1 MSCFFRKVLNGFINI
16 DMSPLIDFY
25 SHSDRHSL
33 RGRDNLTLKKQFA
46 RTDVFKFSYFNR
58 ILDLWNSLPNSTRS
72 ATSVSNFKRG
82 VREFLTSRL
91 VQCSVFNF

>member
-1 MSCFFRKVLNGFINI
+1 
-16 DMSPLIDFY
+16 MSPLIDLY

-58 ILDLWNSLPNSTRS
+58 IVNLWNSLPNSTCS

-91 VQCSVFNF
+91 V

>member
-1 MSCFFRKVLNGFINI
+1 MSCCFYKVLNGFINI
-16 DMSPLIDFY
+16 DLSPLIAFY

-58 ILDLWNSLPNSTRS
+58 IVDLWNSLPNSNRS

-91 VQCSVFNF
+91 V